1 MTGPN
6 SQVDVCHLPL
16 PGERIEPPELPPEV
30 RKDTCEEVE
39 QPFEASQA
47 QREASRCLS
56 SITCTYCEVCQLIC
70 PDLCITRNPETG
82 LIEFDLTYC
91 KGCGL
96 CAAYC
101 PKGAIDMVREE
112 Q

>member
-1 MTGPN
+1 MSVRNTEPE
-6 SQVDVCHLPL
+6 VCHLPL
-16 PGERIEPPELPPEV
+16 PAERIEPPELPAEQ
-30 RKDTCEEVE
+30 RRTTCDEVE
-39 QPFEASQA
+39 LAWEPEQA
-47 QREASRCLS
+47 RQEASRCLS
-56 SITCTYCEVCQLIC
+56 SITCTYCEVCQLVC
-70 PDLCITRNPETG
+70 PDLCITRNPDTG

-101 PKGAIDMVREE
+101 PKGAIDMVREA

>member
-1 MTGPN
+1 MTGQN
-6 SQVDVCHLPL
+6 TQADVCHLP
-16 PGERIEPPELPPEV
+16 PGNRIEPAELPP
-30 RKDTCEEVE
+30 DTRRSQCREVE
-39 QPFEASQA
+39 RPLDTAQA
-47 QREASRCLS
+47 HREAGRCLS

-70 PDLCITRNPETG
+70 PDFCITRNPETG

-112 Q
+112 H